1 MCNFRDPNTSPLT
14 SYEEVPPPPPGYLW
28 HRLLQRATFVPS
40 DDSKNYLGSTTKQG
54 RLNICL
60 LMHCHKSIMDTLD
73 TVKIA
78 CANEQQKEY
87 FQKFEYAYGWVD
99 VSKRSAASVE
109 TSVEKKKV
117 YSKWWWK
124 QNINFATWNIEI
136 ANIFKILSLA
146 SKKAAWARYSEL

>member
-1 MCNFRDPNTSPLT
+1 
-14 SYEEVPPPPPGYLW
+14 
-28 HRLLQRATFVPS
+28 
-40 DDSKNYLGSTTKQG
+40 
-54 RLNICL
+54 
-60 LMHCHKSIMDTLD
+60 MDTLD

-87 FQKFEYAYGWVD
+87 FEKFEYAYGWVD
-99 VSKRSAASVE
+99 VSKRSTASVE

-124 QNINFATWNIEI
+124 QNINFATWHIEI